1 MLKKDNLVESTEWLT
16 VAARLRN
23 NVLEPIKRRLVGKD
37 EIVEVMGVSLIA
49 GENTFLLGPP
59 GTGKSALVQELA
71 SRLNGRTFD
80 YLLTRF
86 TEPSELFGPF
96 DLRRLREG
104 DLVTNT
110 EGMLPEAD
118 FVFLDELLNANSA
131 VLNSLLMALNE
142 RMFRRGRQTST
153 IPMLMAI
160 GASNRL
166 PEDEALAALFDRF
179 LLRVHCGNVDNDR
192 LGEVLDTGWQRESTQ
207 ISEPTLSIDD
217 ARCLQAVITTI
228 DLAPS
233 RKAYIALVG
242 RLREAGMPISDRRAV
257 RLQRVMAAS
266 AIVCGRKST
275 VVSDLWVLRFIWD
288 NPAQMEMLNAQV
300 EAIVKEFDRAE
311 NALAQ
316 QSDHPL
322 ARPDQGPEPELL
334 SQALDSIAG
343 DLAKPSAVDSLA
355 LLAARI
361 EWVKNSDSRDHLRER
376 VAEIRNSL
384 RHGTESTDSTGR
396 IA

>member
-1 MLKKDNLVESTEWLT
+1 
-16 VAARLRN
+16 
-23 NVLEPIKRRLVGKD
+23 VLEPIKRRLVGKD

-142 RMFRRGRQTST
+142 RIFRRGRQTSKL
-153 IPMLMAI
+153 PMLLAI

-166 PEDEALAALFDRF
+166 PEDEALGALFDRF

-207 ISEPTLSIDD
+207 ISEPALSIDD
-217 ARCLQAVITTI
+217 AKLLQAAIAKV
-228 DLAPS
+228 DLAES
-233 RKAYIALVG
+233 RKAYIALLS

-257 RLQRVMAAS
+257 RLQRVLAAS
-266 AIVCGRKST
+266 AIVCGRQST
-275 VVSDLWVLRFIWD
+275 IVSDLWVLRYIWD
-288 NPAQMEMLNAQV
+288 NPAQMEMLNAHV
-300 EAIVKEFDRAE
+300 ESIVKEFNTEE
-311 NALAQ
+311 NAGKSHQ

-334 SQALDSIAG
+334 SQALELIAS
-343 DLAKPSAVDSLA
+343 DIAKPSAVDSLA

-361 EWVKNSDSRDHLRER
+361 EWVKNSDSREHLRGR

-384 RHGTESTDSTGR
+384 RHLPDIAESTGKS
-396 IA
+396 A

>member
-1 MLKKDNLVESTEWLT
+1 MGNTVWLS
-16 VAARLRN
+16 VAARLRS

-71 SRLNGRTFD
+71 ARLNGRSFD

-142 RMFRRGRQTST
+142 RVFRRGRETT
-153 IPMLMAI
+153 KLPMLLAI

-192 LGEVLDTGWQRESTQ
+192 LGEVLDTGWLRESTE
-207 ISEPTLSIDD
+207 ISEPPLSIAD
-217 ARCLQAVITTI
+217 ARLLQVAITAI
-228 DLAPS
+228 DLSQS
-233 RKAYIALVG
+233 RKAYITLVG

-257 RLQRVMAAS
+257 RLQRVLAAS
-266 AIVCGRKST
+266 AIVCGRPAT
-275 VVSDLWVLRFIWD
+275 IVSDLWVLRYIWD
-288 NPAQMEMLNAQV
+288 NPAQIEMLNAHV
-300 EAIVKEFDRAE
+300 ESVIKEFSINESATSG
-311 NALAQ
+311 APH
-316 QSDHPL
+316 SDHPV
-322 ARPDQGPEPELL
+322 ARPEQGPEPELL
-334 SQALDSIAG
+334 SQALDLIAS
-343 DLAKPSAVDSLA
+343 DIAKPSTSDSLA

-361 EWVKNSDSRDHLRER
+361 EWVKNPDSRAHLRGR
-376 VAEIRNSL
+376 VVEIRKTLLHGGDNS
-384 RHGTESTDSTGR
+384 ESTGKK
-396 IA
+396 A

>member
-1 MLKKDNLVESTEWLT
+1 MNVEKDTLLESTEWLS
-16 VAARLRN
+16 VAARLRS

-37 EIVEVMGVSLIA
+37 EIIEVMGVSLIA

-71 SRLNGRTFD
+71 SRLNGRSFD

-131 VLNSLLMALNE
+131 VQNSLLMALNE
-142 RMFRRGRQTST
+142 RVFRRGRQTSKL
-153 IPMLMAI
+153 PMLLAI

-166 PEDEALAALFDRF
+166 PDDEALAALFDRF

-192 LGEVLDTGWQRESTQ
+192 LGEVLDVGWQRESTQ
-207 ISEPTLSIDD
+207 IPEPTLSIDD
-217 ARCLQAVITTI
+217 AKILQAAIVTVN
-228 DLAPS
+228 LNAS

-257 RLQRVMAAS
+257 RLQRALAAS
-266 AIVCGRKST
+266 AIVSGRDST
-275 VVSDLWVLRFIWD
+275 IVSDLWVLRYIWD
-288 NPAQMEMLNAQV
+288 NPAQMEMLNAHIESV
-300 EAIVKEFDRAE
+300 IKEFYNE
-311 NALAQ
+311 ESHQ

-334 SQALDSIAG
+334 SQALDLIAS
-343 DLAKPSAVDSLA
+343 DIAKPSAVDSLS
-355 LLAARI
+355 LLAARV
-361 EWVKNSDSRDHLRER
+361 EWVKNSDSREHLRER
-376 VAEIRNSL
+376 VAEIRDSL
-384 RHGTESTDSTGR
+384 RRFAESAESTGNR
-396 IA
+396 A

>member
-1 MLKKDNLVESTEWLT
+1 MENTVWLS
-16 VAARLRN
+16 VAARLRS
-23 NVLEPIKRRLVGKD
+23 NVLEPIKQRLVGKD

-59 GTGKSALVQELA
+59 GTGKSALVQEFA
-71 SRLNGRTFD
+71 SRLKGRAFD

-142 RMFRRGRQTST
+142 RVFRRGRETT
-153 IPMLMAI
+153 KLPMLLAI

-179 LLRVHCGNVDNDR
+179 LLRVHCGNVDSDR
-192 LGEVLDTGWQRESTQ
+192 LGEVLDTGWLRESTH
-207 ISEPTLSIDD
+207 ISEPALSIDD
-217 ARCLQAVITTI
+217 ARLLQAAILNI
-228 DLAPS
+228 DLTAS
-233 RKAYIALVG
+233 RKAYIKLVG

-257 RLQRVMAAS
+257 RLQRVLAAS
-266 AIVCGRKST
+266 AIVCGRAAT
-275 VVSDLWVLRFIWD
+275 IVSDLWVLRYIWD
-288 NPAQMEMLNAQV
+288 NPAQMEMLNAHV
-300 EAIVKEFDRAE
+300 ESIIKEFSIEE
-311 NALAQ
+311 NATGGGPL
-316 QSDHPL
+316 SEHPL
-322 ARPDQGPEPELL
+322 ARPELGPEPELL
-334 SQALDSIAG
+334 SQALDLLASDI
-343 DLAKPSAVDSLA
+343 AKPSAPDSLA

-361 EWVKNSDSRDHLRER
+361 EWVKNSNSREHLRGR
-376 VAEIRNSL
+376 VVEIRKTL
-384 RHGTESTDSTGR
+384 PHATEDSQSTGKR
-396 IA
+396 A